1 MEKTLA
7 IHLEELRE
15 EIAQEI
21 EQRCNVGRCT
31 NYEGTWICSHYID
44 AMIARGKK

>member
-15 EIAQEI
+15 EIAQDVEKLLSNKDLWEDKEI
-21 EQRCNVGRCT
+21 LDL
-31 NYEGTWICSHYID
+31 I
-44 AMIARGKK
+44 RGKK